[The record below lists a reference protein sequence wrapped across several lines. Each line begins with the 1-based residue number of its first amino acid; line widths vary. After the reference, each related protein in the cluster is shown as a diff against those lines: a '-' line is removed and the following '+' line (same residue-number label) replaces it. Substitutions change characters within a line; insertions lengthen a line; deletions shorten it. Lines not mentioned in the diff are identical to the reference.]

1 MLMLD
6 VYDKPFDYLLQVE
19 NEYNKIVEKYKTRNV
34 YYFNALREFRNEY
47 IRQYDALIAKA
58 NILTYGNPEGKVDR
72 KNRDRSDL
80 YIKVLRRSQKYKNW
94 ENFFKAIGIAASFI
108 LIAKSLFGL
117 FFKSPFISNN
127 FELFTYVLTFV
138 IGYVSVFFDSLFCFK
153 SIKYSSCYPKNTR
166 EEKRW
171 LKKYF
176 RSIKDIIRAKNYLE
190 ILVEKEEAI
199 EKLINIINTSN
210 AYLKALDTISKMKK
224 DVENAM
230 YKTNVA
236 DVVNTLNNIIKQW
249 KTYYGGN
256 KI

>member
-1 MLMLD
+1 MLD

-19 NEYNKIVEKYKTRNV
+19 KEYNKIVEKYKIRNE
-34 YYFNALREFRNEY
+34 YYFNALRELRNKY
-47 IRQYDALIAKA
+47 NRQYDALTAKS
-58 NILTYGNPEGKVDR
+58 NLLVYGNPEGKVDR

-94 ENFFKAIGIAASFI
+94 KNFFTAVGVSTSFI
-108 LIAKSLFGL
+108 LVIKGLFGL
-117 FFKSPFISNN
+117 FFKSSFIGNS
-127 FELFTYVLTFV
+127 FELFTYILTFV
-138 IGYVSVFFDSLFCFK
+138 IAYISTFFDSLLCFK

-166 EEKRW
+166 AEKKW
-171 LKKYF
+171 LKKYL
-176 RSIKDIIRAKNYLE
+176 RSIKDIIRAKNCLE

-199 EKLINIINTSN
+199 EKFINTSDV
-210 AYLKALDTISKMKK
+210 YLKALDTISKMKK

-230 YKTNVA
+230 HKTDVA
-236 DVVNTLNNIIKQW
+236 DVANTLNNILKQW

>member
-6 VYDKPFDYLLQVE
+6 VYDKPFNYLSQVE
-19 NEYNKIVEKYKTRNV
+19 EEYNKIVEKYKIRNKD
-34 YYFNALREFRNEY
+34 YFDALRELKDEY
-47 IRQYDALIAKA
+47 NRQYNTLTTKSNLLI
-58 NILTYGNPEGKVDR
+58 YGNHEGKIDR

-94 ENFFKAIGIAASFI
+94 KNFFTAIGVAASFI
-108 LIAKSLFGL
+108 LIAKGLFGL
-117 FFKSPFISNN
+117 FFKSPFISNS
-127 FELFTYVLTFV
+127 FELFTYVFTFV

-153 SIKYSSCYPKNTR
+153 SLKYSAHHPKNTR
-166 EEKRW
+166 AEKKW

-176 RSIKDIIRAKNYLE
+176 RSIKDIFRAKNYLE
-190 ILVEKEEAI
+190 LLVEKEEAI
-199 EKLINIINTSN
+199 EKFINTSDV
-210 AYLKALDTISKMKK
+210 YLKALDTISKMRK

-236 DVVNTLNNIIKQW
+236 DVTNTLKNILKQW

>member
-19 NEYNKIVEKYKTRNV
+19 KEYNKIVEKYKIRNE
-34 YYFNALREFRNEY
+34 YYFNALRELRNKY
-47 IRQYDALIAKA
+47 NRQYDVLTAKA

-72 KNRDRSDL
+72 KNRDRADL
-80 YIKVLRRSQKYKNW
+80 YIKILRRSQEYKSW
-94 ENFFKAIGIAASFI
+94 KNFFTAIGVAALFI
-108 LIAKSLFGL
+108 LIVKSLFVL
-117 FFKSPFISNN
+117 FFKSPFISNS
-127 FELFTYVLTFV
+127 FELFTYVFTFI

-153 SIKYSSCYPKNTR
+153 TLKYSAHHPKNTR
-166 EEKRW
+166 AEKKW
-171 LKKYF
+171 LKKYI
-176 RSIKDIIRAKNYLE
+176 RSIKDIIRAKNCLE

-199 EKLINIINTSN
+199 EKFINTSN
-210 AYLKALDTISKMKK
+210 LYLKALDTISKMGK

-236 DVVNTLNNIIKQW
+236 DVANTLNNILKQW